1 MSQNAKI
8 VKRLESG
15 KTITEKYAAS
25 RFGVASLSSRINEL
39 RNEGYPIETI
49 RNRRGTF
56 YKFTRTY

>member
-1 MSQNAKI
+1 MSQKQRI
-8 VKRLESG
+8 VKRLETG
-15 KTITEKYAAS
+15 RTITNRYAAS

-39 RNEGYPIETI
+39 RKEGYPIDTI

>member
-15 KTITEKYAAS
+15 RTITEKFAAR

-39 RNEGYPIETI
+39 RNEGYPIQTI
-49 RNRRGTF
+49 RTRKGTY
-56 YKFTRTY
+56 YKFSRTY